1 MRPTASKI
9 GALASCQWWAREGV
23 PWVDTPGAAA
33 ALGTRV
39 HAAIEADLTGAKWSD
54 EEAEPYV
61 RSYVAWRDRTQGERL
76 LATEQ
81 PIALDLATG
90 RVRGIEKGE
99 HRSYAG
105 RVPTELV
112 GTADMVWMGADG
124 VYIVDDVKTGRP
136 ENVDAI
142 ATNAQMLTLGLLWA
156 RWLGV
161 DTIRIRLVFVSP
173 FQTYTD
179 EASLDT
185 FDLDAWEGKLREY
198 ARSIPTSEP
207 QPGQHCRWCPAAG
220 ACPVAVEA
228 IALVEPTPA
237 RVRLPVVARSED
249 ILSPSHARDQ
259 YETLRAVKAATDQ
272 AWEALR
278 RWVDEN
284 GPVELGDGRTY
295 GARETT
301 RESVSLETPEAIE
314 VLRSRLGAAW
324 EAAVDVSTSKTA
336 IKAAAKVAAEATGG
350 KASAIER
357 ATIAA
362 LRGVGAIR
370 SKTTHGYE
378 ERDAVPMPLPDS
390 TPKDPAA

>member
-1 MRPTASKI
+1 MRATASKI

-39 HAAIEADLTGAKWSD
+39 HAAIEADLTGVEWTD

-61 RSYVAWRDRTQGERL
+61 RSYVAWRDRVQGERL

-105 RVPTELV
+105 RIPTELV
-112 GTADMVWMGADG
+112 GTADMVWLGADG
-124 VYIVDDVKTGRP
+124 VRVVDDVKTGRP

-142 ATNAQMLTLGLLWA
+142 ASNAQMLTLGLLWA

-161 DTIRIRLVFVSP
+161 DTIRVRLVFVSP

-179 EASLDT
+179 EATLDA
-185 FDLDAWEGKLREY
+185 FDLDAWEGRLQEY
-198 ARSIPTSEP
+198 ARTIPSSEP
-207 QPGQHCRWCPAAG
+207 QPGQHCRYCPAAG
-220 ACPVAVEA
+220 ACPVAVGA
-228 IALVEPTPA
+228 IALVEAEPV

-249 ILSPSHARDQ
+249 ISSPAHARDQ

-284 GPVELGDGRTY
+284 GPVELEDGRTY
-295 GARETT
+295 GARSTT
-301 RESVSLETPEAIE
+301 RESVLLETPEALE
-314 VLRSRLGAAW
+314 VLRLRLGRAW

-336 IKAAAKVAAEATGG
+336 IKAAAKVAAEAMGG
-350 KASAIER
+350 KAAAIER
-357 ATIAA
+357 ATIEA
-362 LRGVGAIR
+362 LRAVGAIR

-378 ERDAVPMPLPDS
+378 ERDAAALPAKE
-390 TPKDPAA
+390 TAA